1 MTNALAQA
9 KSPYLRAHA
18 KNPVDWQPWGDD
30 ALARAR
36 REGRPLFVSVGYSAC
51 HWCHVM
57 AREAF
62 SDAGVADF
70 LNAHFVSIKVDREER
85 PDIDQVLQVAHQAL
99 NGRGGG
105 WPLSV
110 FLEPESLT
118 PFFAGTYFP
127 LAPRYGMPGF
137 SMLLERIIEV
147 WREQRSDLVAQGKH
161 LQQAL
166 VEQLGSDPDASSAMP
181 DSAPIQ
187 TLRQHLEAAFDTV
200 HGGFGSGPKFP
211 QCPALAFLMT
221 RDAGSLL
228 QRTLA
233 AMADGGLRDHVGG
246 GFFRYTVDTAW
257 RVPHFEKMLSDNAQL
272 LALYAEAAV
281 RFSSNAWRDVA
292 LQTARFMDAELTLPG
307 GGCATSLNAEAGGEE
322 GSFYVW
328 DRAQVEQVVG
338 AEHYRSFAMAYGLK
352 QEPLVEGHWHLAR
365 VDGGRGGFDD
375 ALEQLQKARAP
386 RTRPERD
393 DKRLTSLNALLVTA
407 LARASLLLDEPELGT
422 RAAAILATLESGA
435 IKGDQVFACALGDES
450 YQPGF
455 LADYA
460 FLAEAAL
467 AVAALGDGEAA
478 VVLAKQLADL
488 MLTRFRTAAGGLAVT
503 DAAAETLLYRPRA
516 YADDALPSAAGAAV
530 RVWMALGHLL
540 AEPDYLD
547 AAEAV
552 LRAAGPD
559 MQRSPDAHP
568 TLLAALTEWR
578 DPPPLVVLRGDASLR
593 TWAVAAQCADPQSHV
608 FQLGAE
614 VSMPELARY
623 ASRGAGVAYVCRGMA
638 CSAPVTDVDA
648 LPGLLRRP
656 ASNETPS

>member
-1 MTNALAQA
+1 MTNALAQE

-18 KNPVDWQPWGDD
+18 NNPVDWQPWGDD

-62 SDAGVADF
+62 SDTGVADF

-127 LAPRYGMPGF
+127 LVPRYGMPGF
-137 SMLLERIIEV
+137 AMLLERIIEV
-147 WREQRSDLVAQGKH
+147 WHEQRTDLVAQGRR
-161 LQQAL
+161 LQQHL
-166 VEQLGSDPDASSAMP
+166 IDQLGSDPDGAGAVPGSASIEM
-181 DSAPIQ
+181 
-187 TLRQHLEAAFDTV
+187 LCQHLETAFDAV
-200 HGGFGSGPKFP
+200 HGGFGDGPKFP
-211 QCPALAFLMT
+211 QCPALAFLMAH
-221 RDAGSLL
+221 DGGSIL

-233 AMADGGLRDHVGG
+233 AMAGGGLRDHVGG

-281 RFSSNAWRDVA
+281 CFSSEAWREVA
-292 LQTARFMDAELTLPG
+292 LETASFMDAELALPD
-307 GGCATSLNAEAGGEE
+307 GGCATSLNAESGGEE
-322 GSFYVW
+322 GDFYLW
-328 DRAQVEQVVG
+328 DRAQVEQIL
-338 AEHYRSFAMAYGLK
+338 EHYPPFAAAYGLEH
-352 QEPLVEGHWHLAR
+352 EPLVEGRWHLAR
-365 VDGGRGGFDD
+365 VDGGRGGFD
-375 ALEQLQKARAP
+375 AELERLKQTRAS

-407 LARASLLLDEPELGT
+407 LARASLLLDAPELGA
-422 RAAAILATLESGA
+422 RAVAIFATLESDA
-435 IKGDQVFACALGDES
+435 IKGDQVLACALGDES

-478 VVLAKQLADL
+478 VALARQLADA
-488 MLTRFRTAAGGLAVT
+488 MLARFRTAAGGLAVT
-503 DAAAETLLYRPRA
+503 DAAADTLLYRPRA
-516 YADDALPSAAGAAV
+516 YADDALPSAAGAAA

-540 AEPDYLD
+540 AQPDYLD
-547 AAEAV
+547 AAEV
-552 LRAAGPD
+552 LLRAAGGD

-568 TLLAALTEWR
+568 TLLAALAEWWN
-578 DPPPLVVLRGDASLR
+578 PPPQVVLRSDASLR
-593 TWAVAAQCADPQSHV
+593 AWAVAAQRIDPQSRV
-608 FQLGAE
+608 FQLGAN
-614 VSMPELARY
+614 VSMPELVRY
-623 ASRGAGVAYVCRGMA
+623 AARDSALAYVCRGTV
-638 CSAPVTDVDA
+638 CSAPVTNVEA
-648 LPGLLRRP
+648 LSDLLTRP
-656 ASNETPS
+656 SHDNETS